1 MMARPFDKLR
11 TSPAHH
17 KSEISGLS
25 LKQLSEGVEKGDF
38 SAVEVLQAFLK
49 KIAEKEADL
58 NAFITVNSAGALAAA
73 KKIKKGQK
81 GKLLGVPIALKDNIS
96 TKGLRT
102 TAGSK
107 IIEDYLPPYHATVVS
122 KLLKEGAVVLGK
134 TNMDEFA
141 MGSSTENSAYGVVHN
156 PHDLTRV
163 PGGSSGGSAAA
174 VAAHLAPA
182 ALGTDTGGSIK
193 QPAAFCGVVGL
204 RPTYGAV
211 SRYGVIALTSSL
223 DQVGPLA
230 RTVADARTIF
240 EVIAGQDPY
249 DATSVEMIRS
259 EPKTLKNLKI
269 GLPREYF
276 GEGLDSAVAERV
288 KKVGEFLEK
297 QGAEVQEVSLPHTHY
312 GLAVYYIITPSEVS
326 ANLARFD
333 GIRYGVRV
341 QDPFIEKLVSNS
353 RGKGFGS
360 EPKRRIILGTFA
372 LSSGYADQYYLR
384 AAKVRTLIARDFAQ
398 AFEQVDLLLTPTAP
412 TTAFKIGEKKD
423 PLSMYLSDIF
433 TIPANLAGLP
443 GLSVP
448 AGKIKDLPVGV
459 QLLAPKFSEGR
470 LFNVGEV
477 IEREKWS

>member
-1 MMARPFDKLR
+1 MSDI
-11 TSPAHH
+11 T
-17 KSEISGLS
+17 ELS
-25 LKQLSEGVEKGDF
+25 LVKIAEGVREGNF
-38 SAVEVLQAFLK
+38 SAVEVLQSFLK
-49 KIAEKEADL
+49 KIAEKEDDL
-58 NAFITVNSAGALAAA
+58 NAFITVNSAGALAQA

-81 GKLLGVPIALKDNIS
+81 GRLLGVPIALKDNIS
-96 TKGLRT
+96 TQGLRT

-107 IIEDYLPPYHATVVS
+107 IIEDYIPPYNATVVA
-122 KLLKEGAVVLGK
+122 KLLIEGAVILGK

-141 MGSSTENSAYGVVHN
+141 MGSSTENSAYGVTHN

-174 VAAHLAPA
+174 VAARLAPA

-223 DQVGPLA
+223 DQVGSLA
-230 RTVADARTIF
+230 KTVADVRTVF
-240 EVIAGQDPY
+240 EVIAGRDPY
-249 DATSVEMIRS
+249 DATSVETVS
-259 EPKTLKNLKI
+259 KEPKELKSLRI
-269 GLPREYF
+269 GIPKEYF
-276 GEGLDSAVAERV
+276 SEGLDPEIAARV

-297 QGAEVQEVSLPHTHY
+297 QGATVQEVSLPHTGY
-312 GLAVYYIITPSEVS
+312 GLAVYYIITPSEAS
-326 ANLARFD
+326 SNLARFD

-341 QDPFIEKLVSNS
+341 ENSSIEELVSRS

-384 AAKVRTLIARDFAQ
+384 AVKVRSLIAQDFER
-398 AFEQVDLLLTPTAP
+398 AFEKVDLLLTPTAP
-412 TTAFKIGEKKD
+412 TVAFKIGEKKD

-448 AGKIKDLPVGV
+448 AGTVKNLPVGV
-459 QLLAPKFSEGR
+459 QLLGPKFSENM
-470 LFNVGEV
+470 LFEVGEA
-477 IEREKWS
+477 IEKEKWF

>member
-1 MMARPFDKLR
+1 MSDI
-11 TSPAHH
+11 T
-17 KSEISGLS
+17 ELS
-25 LKQLSEGVEKGDF
+25 LVKIAEGVREGNF
-38 SAVEVLQAFLK
+38 SAVEVLQSFLK
-49 KIAEKEADL
+49 KIAEKEDDL
-58 NAFITVNSAGALAAA
+58 NAFITVNSAGALAQA

-81 GKLLGVPIALKDNIS
+81 GRLLGVPIALKDNIS
-96 TKGLRT
+96 TQGLRT

-107 IIEDYLPPYHATVVS
+107 IIEDYIPPYNATVVA
-122 KLLKEGAVVLGK
+122 KLLIEGAVILGK

-141 MGSSTENSAYGVVHN
+141 MGSSTENSAYGVTHN

-174 VAAHLAPA
+174 VSARLAPA

-223 DQVGPLA
+223 DQVGSLA
-230 RTVADARTIF
+230 KTVADVRTVF
-240 EVIAGQDPY
+240 EVIAGRDPY
-249 DATSVEMIRS
+249 DATSVETVS
-259 EPKTLKNLKI
+259 KEPKELKSLRI
-269 GLPREYF
+269 GIPKEYF
-276 GEGLDSAVAERV
+276 SEGLDSEIAARV

-297 QGAEVQEVSLPHTHY
+297 QGATVQEVSLPHTGY
-312 GLAVYYIITPSEVS
+312 GLAVYYIITPSEAS
-326 ANLARFD
+326 SNLARFD

-341 QDPFIEKLVSNS
+341 ENSSIEELVSRS

-384 AAKVRTLIARDFAQ
+384 AVKVRSLIAQDFER
-398 AFEQVDLLLTPTAP
+398 AFEKVDLLLTPTAP
-412 TTAFKIGEKKD
+412 TVAFKIGEKKD

-448 AGKIKDLPVGV
+448 AGTVKNLPVGV
-459 QLLAPKFSEGR
+459 QLLGPKFSENM
-470 LFNVGEV
+470 LFEVGEA
-477 IEREKWS
+477 IEKEKWF

>member
-1 MMARPFDKLR
+1 MSDI
-11 TSPAHH
+11 T
-17 KSEISGLS
+17 ELS
-25 LKQLSEGVEKGDF
+25 LAQIAEGVRAGNF

-49 KIAEKEADL
+49 KISEKEAGL
-58 NAFITVNSAGALAAA
+58 NAFITVNSEGALAQA
-73 KKIKKGQK
+73 KEIKKGQE
-81 GKLLGVPIALKDNIS
+81 GRLLGVPIALKDNIS
-96 TKGLRT
+96 TRGLRT

-107 IIEDYLPPYHATVVS
+107 IIEDYIPPYNATVVS
-122 KLLKEGAVVLGK
+122 KLLAAGAVILGK

-141 MGSSTENSAYGVVHN
+141 MGSSTENSAYGVTHN

-174 VAAHLAPA
+174 VAAGMAPA

-223 DQVGPLA
+223 DQVGSLA
-230 RTVADARTIF
+230 KTVADARTVF
-240 EVIAGQDPY
+240 EVIAGRDPY
-249 DATSVEMIRS
+249 DATSVEALNK
-259 EPKTLKNLKI
+259 EPKELKSLRI
-269 GLPREYF
+269 GIPKEYF
-276 GEGLDSAVAERV
+276 GEGLSPAVAARV

-297 QGAEVQEVSLPHTHY
+297 QGATVQEVSLPHTAY

-326 ANLARFD
+326 SNLARFD

-341 QDPFIEKLVSNS
+341 ENSSIEELVSRS

-360 EPKRRIILGTFA
+360 EPKRRVILGTFA

-384 AAKVRTLIARDFAQ
+384 AAKVRTLIAEDFAR
-398 AFEQVDLLLTPTAP
+398 AFEKVDLLLTPTAP

-448 AGKIKDLPVGV
+448 AGTIDNLPVGV
-459 QLLAPKFSEGR
+459 QLLGPKFSENM
-470 LFNVGEV
+470 LFEVGEA
-477 IEREKWS
+477 IEKEKWS

>member
-1 MMARPFDKLR
+1 MSDI
-11 TSPAHH
+11 T
-17 KSEISGLS
+17 ELS
-25 LKQLSEGVEKGDF
+25 LAQIAEGVRAGNF

-49 KIAEKEADL
+49 KISEKEAGL
-58 NAFITVNSAGALAAA
+58 NAFITVNSEGALAQA
-73 KKIKKGQK
+73 KEIKKGQE
-81 GKLLGVPIALKDNIS
+81 GRLLGVPIALKDNIS
-96 TKGLRT
+96 TRGLRT

-107 IIEDYLPPYHATVVS
+107 IIEDYIPPYNATVVS
-122 KLLKEGAVVLGK
+122 KLLAAGAVILGK

-141 MGSSTENSAYGVVHN
+141 MGSSTENSAYGVTHN

-174 VAAHLAPA
+174 VAAGMAPA

-223 DQVGPLA
+223 DQVGSLA
-230 RTVADARTIF
+230 KTVADARTVF
-240 EVIAGQDPY
+240 EVIAGRDPY
-249 DATSVEMIRS
+249 DATSVEALNK
-259 EPKTLKNLKI
+259 EPKELKSLRI
-269 GLPREYF
+269 GIPKEYF
-276 GEGLDSAVAERV
+276 GEGLSPAVAARV

-297 QGAEVQEVSLPHTHY
+297 QGATVQEVSLPHTAY

-326 ANLARFD
+326 SNLARFD

-341 QDPFIEKLVSNS
+341 ENSSIEELVSRS

-360 EPKRRIILGTFA
+360 EPKRRVILGTFA

-384 AAKVRTLIARDFAQ
+384 AAKVRTLIAEDFAR
-398 AFEQVDLLLTPTAP
+398 AFEKVDLLLTPTAP

-448 AGKIKDLPVGV
+448 AGTINNLPVGV
-459 QLLAPKFSEGR
+459 QLLGPKFSENM
-470 LFNVGEV
+470 LFEVGEA
-477 IEREKWS
+477 IEKEKWS

>member
-1 MMARPFDKLR
+1 MN
-11 TSPAHH
+11 
-17 KSEISGLS
+17 EISELS
-25 LKQLSEGVEKGDF
+25 LKQIAEGVRGGDL

-49 KIAEKEADL
+49 KIAEKEDKL
-58 NAFITVNSAGALAAA
+58 NAFITVNSAGALEAA

-96 TKGLRT
+96 TKELRT

-107 IIEDYLPPYHATVVS
+107 IIEDYLPPYNATVVS
-122 KLLKEGAVVLGK
+122 KLLDEGAIILGK

-141 MGSSTENSAYGVVHN
+141 MGSSTENSAYGVTHN

-174 VAAHLAPA
+174 VAARLAPA

-223 DQVGPLA
+223 DQVGSLA
-230 RTVADARTIF
+230 RTVADARLVF
-240 EVIAGQDPY
+240 EVISGRDPL
-249 DATSVEMIRS
+249 DSTSVDMAGP
-259 EPKTLKNLKI
+259 EPKGLKNLRI
-269 GLPREYF
+269 GLPKEYF
-276 GEGLDSAVAERV
+276 GEGLDPAIAARV
-288 KKVGEFLEK
+288 KEVGEFLEG
-297 QGAEVQEVSLPHTHY
+297 QGAKIQEVSLPHTHY

-326 ANLARFD
+326 SNLARFD

-341 QDPFIEKLVSNS
+341 EDPSIEELVSRS

-384 AAKVRTLIARDFAQ
+384 AAKVRTLIAQDFARV
-398 AFEQVDLLLTPTAP
+398 FEQVDLLLTPTAP

-448 AGKIKDLPVGV
+448 AGMIEDLPVGV
-459 QLLAPKFSEGR
+459 QLLGPKFSEGM
-470 LFNVGEV
+470 LFEVGEA
-477 IEREKWS
+477 IEGGKWS

>member
-1 MMARPFDKLR
+1 MSDI
-11 TSPAHH
+11 T
-17 KSEISGLS
+17 ELS
-25 LKQLSEGVEKGDF
+25 LVKIAEGVREGNF
-38 SAVEVLQAFLK
+38 SAVEVLQSFLK
-49 KIAEKEADL
+49 KIAAKEDDL
-58 NAFITVNSAGALAAA
+58 NAFITVNSAGALAQA

-81 GKLLGVPIALKDNIS
+81 GRLLGVPIALKDNIS
-96 TKGLRT
+96 TQGLRT

-107 IIEDYLPPYHATVVS
+107 IIEDYIPPYNATVVA
-122 KLLKEGAVVLGK
+122 KLLIEGAVILGK

-141 MGSSTENSAYGVVHN
+141 MGSSTENSAYGVTHN

-174 VAAHLAPA
+174 VSARLAPA

-223 DQVGPLA
+223 DQVGSLA
-230 RTVADARTIF
+230 KTVADVRTVF
-240 EVIAGQDPY
+240 EVIAGRDPY
-249 DATSVEMIRS
+249 DATSVETVS
-259 EPKTLKNLKI
+259 KEPKELKSLRI
-269 GLPREYF
+269 GIPKEYF
-276 GEGLDSAVAERV
+276 SEGLDPEIAARV
-288 KKVGEFLEK
+288 QKVGEFLEK
-297 QGAEVQEVSLPHTHY
+297 QGATVQEVSLPHTGY
-312 GLAVYYIITPSEVS
+312 GLAVYYIITPSEAS
-326 ANLARFD
+326 SNLARFD

-341 QDPFIEKLVSNS
+341 ENSSIEELVSRS

-384 AAKVRTLIARDFAQ
+384 AVKVRSLIAQDFER
-398 AFEQVDLLLTPTAP
+398 AFEKVDLLLTPTAP
-412 TTAFKIGEKKD
+412 TVAFKIGEKKD

-448 AGKIKDLPVGV
+448 AGTVKNLPVGV
-459 QLLAPKFSEGR
+459 QLLGPKFSENM
-470 LFNVGEV
+470 LFEVGEA
-477 IEREKWS
+477 IEKEKWF

>member
-1 MMARPFDKLR
+1 MSDI
-11 TSPAHH
+11 T
-17 KSEISGLS
+17 ELS
-25 LKQLSEGVEKGDF
+25 LVKIAEGVREGNF
-38 SAVEVLQAFLK
+38 SAVEVLQSFLK
-49 KIAEKEADL
+49 KIAEKEDDL
-58 NAFITVNSAGALAAA
+58 NAFITVNSAGALAQA

-81 GKLLGVPIALKDNIS
+81 GRLLGVPIALKDNIS
-96 TKGLRT
+96 TQGLRT

-107 IIEDYLPPYHATVVS
+107 IIEDYIPPYNATVVA
-122 KLLKEGAVVLGK
+122 KLLIEGAVILGK

-141 MGSSTENSAYGVVHN
+141 MGSSTENSAYGVTHN

-174 VAAHLAPA
+174 VSARLAPA

-223 DQVGPLA
+223 DQVGSLA
-230 RTVADARTIF
+230 KTVADVRTVF
-240 EVIAGQDPY
+240 EVIAGRDPY
-249 DATSVEMIRS
+249 DATSVETVS
-259 EPKTLKNLKI
+259 KEPKELKSLRI
-269 GLPREYF
+269 GIPKEYF
-276 GEGLDSAVAERV
+276 SEGLDPEIAARV

-297 QGAEVQEVSLPHTHY
+297 QGATVQEVSLPHTGY
-312 GLAVYYIITPSEVS
+312 GLAVYYIITPSEAS
-326 ANLARFD
+326 SNLARFD

-341 QDPFIEKLVSNS
+341 ENSSIEELVSRS

-384 AAKVRTLIARDFAQ
+384 AVKVRSLIAQDFER
-398 AFEQVDLLLTPTAP
+398 AFEKVDLLLTPTAP
-412 TTAFKIGEKKD
+412 TVAFKIGEKKD

-448 AGKIKDLPVGV
+448 AGTVKNLPVGV
-459 QLLAPKFSEGR
+459 QLLGPKFSENM
-470 LFNVGEV
+470 LFEVGEA
-477 IEREKWS
+477 IEKEKWF

>member
-1 MMARPFDKLR
+1 M
-11 TSPAHH
+11 
-17 KSEISGLS
+17 SEITELS
-25 LKQLSEGVEKGDF
+25 LKQIAEGVRGGNF
-38 SAVEVLQAFLK
+38 SAIEVLQAFLK
-49 KIAEKEADL
+49 NIAEKEDDL
-58 NAFITVNSAGALAAA
+58 NAFITVNSKGALTQA
-73 KKIKKGQK
+73 KEIKKGQQ
-81 GKLLGVPIALKDNIS
+81 GRLLGVPVALKDNIS
-96 TKGLRT
+96 TRGLRT

-107 IIEDYLPPYHATVVS
+107 IIEDYIPPYNATVVA
-122 KLLKEGAVVLGK
+122 KLLAEGAIILGK

-141 MGSSTENSAYGVVHN
+141 MGSSTENSAYGVTHN

-174 VAAHLAPA
+174 VAARLAPT

-230 RTVADARTIF
+230 KTVEDARTIF
-240 EVIAGQDPY
+240 EVIAGKDPY
-249 DATSVEMIRS
+249 DATGVEMAS
-259 EPKTLKNLKI
+259 EEPKKLESLRI
-269 GLPREYF
+269 GIPKEYL
-276 GEGLDSAVAERV
+276 GEGLDPAIAEMV

-297 QGAEVQEVSLPHTHY
+297 QGAAIQEVSLPHTHY

-326 ANLARFD
+326 SNLARFD

-341 QDPFIEKLVSNS
+341 EDSSIEELVSRS

-384 AAKVRTLIARDFAQ
+384 AAKVRTLIAQDFAR
-398 AFEQVDLLLTPTAP
+398 AFEKVDLLLTPTAP

-448 AGKIKDLPVGV
+448 VGTIKNLPVGV
-459 QLLAPKFSEGR
+459 QLLGPKFSENM
-470 LFNVGEV
+470 LFDVGEA
-477 IEREKWS
+477 IERKKWS

>member
-1 MMARPFDKLR
+1 MSDI
-11 TSPAHH
+11 T
-17 KSEISGLS
+17 ELS
-25 LKQLSEGVEKGDF
+25 LVKIAEGVREGNF
-38 SAVEVLQAFLK
+38 SAVEVLQSFLK
-49 KIAEKEADL
+49 KIAEKEDDL
-58 NAFITVNSAGALAAA
+58 NAFITVNSAGALAQA

-81 GKLLGVPIALKDNIS
+81 GRLLGVPIALKDNIS
-96 TKGLRT
+96 TQGLRT

-107 IIEDYLPPYHATVVS
+107 IIEDYIPPYNATVVA
-122 KLLKEGAVVLGK
+122 KLLIEGAVILGK

-141 MGSSTENSAYGVVHN
+141 MGSSTENSAYGVTHN

-174 VAAHLAPA
+174 VSARLAPA

-223 DQVGPLA
+223 DQVGSLA
-230 RTVADARTIF
+230 KTVADVRTVF
-240 EVIAGQDPY
+240 EVIAGRDPY
-249 DATSVEMIRS
+249 DATSVETVS
-259 EPKTLKNLKI
+259 KEPKELKSLRI
-269 GLPREYF
+269 GIPKEYF
-276 GEGLDSAVAERV
+276 SEGLDPEIAARV
-288 KKVGEFLEK
+288 QKVGEFLEK
-297 QGAEVQEVSLPHTHY
+297 QGATVQEVSLPHTGY
-312 GLAVYYIITPSEVS
+312 GLAVYYIITPSEAS
-326 ANLARFD
+326 SNLARFD

-341 QDPFIEKLVSNS
+341 ENSSIEELVSRS

-384 AAKVRTLIARDFAQ
+384 AVKVRSLIAQDFER
-398 AFEQVDLLLTPTAP
+398 AFEKVDLLLTPTAP
-412 TTAFKIGEKKD
+412 TVAFKIGEKKD

-448 AGKIKDLPVGV
+448 AGTVKNLPVGV
-459 QLLAPKFSEGR
+459 QLLGPKFSENM
-470 LFNVGEV
+470 LFEVGEA
-477 IEREKWS
+477 IEKEKWF

>member
-1 MMARPFDKLR
+1 MN
-11 TSPAHH
+11 TT
-17 KSEISGLS
+17 ELS
-25 LKQLSEGVEKGDF
+25 LSQIAEGVFQGKF
-38 SAVEVLQAFLK
+38 SAVEVLQDFLK
-49 KIAEKEADL
+49 VIEKREPKL
-58 NAFITVNSAGALAAA
+58 NAFITVAAENALAEA
-73 KKIKKGQK
+73 KKVKKGEK
-81 GKLLGVPIALKDNIS
+81 GKLLGVPLALKDNLS
-96 TKGLRT
+96 TKEIRT

-107 IIEDYLPPYHATVVS
+107 IIENYVPPYNATVVE
-122 KLLKEGAVVLGK
+122 KILREGAIILRK

-141 MGSSTENSAYGVVHN
+141 MGASTENSAYGPTRN
-156 PHDLTRV
+156 PVDEERV
-163 PGGSSGGSAAA
+163 PGGSSGGSAAS
-174 VAAHLAPA
+174 VAARMAPA
-182 ALGTDTGGSIK
+182 ALGSDTGGSIR

-230 RTVADARTIF
+230 KTVEDARTIF
-240 EVIAGQDPY
+240 EVIAGKDPY
-249 DATSVEMIRS
+249 DATGVEMAS
-259 EPKTLKNLKI
+259 EEPKKLESLRI
-269 GLPREYF
+269 GIPKEYL
-276 GEGLDSAVAERV
+276 GEGLDPAIAEMV

-297 QGAEVQEVSLPHTHY
+297 QGAAIQEVSLPHTHY

-326 ANLARFD
+326 SNLARFD

-341 QDPFIEKLVSNS
+341 EDSSIEELVSRS

-384 AAKVRTLIARDFAQ
+384 AAKVRTLIAQDFAR
-398 AFEQVDLLLTPTAP
+398 AFEKVDLLLTPAAP

-448 AGKIKDLPVGV
+448 VGTIKNLPVGV
-459 QLLAPKFSEGR
+459 QLLGPKFSENM
-470 LFNVGEV
+470 LFDVGEA
-477 IEREKWS
+477 IERKKWS

>member
-1 MMARPFDKLR
+1 MSDI
-11 TSPAHH
+11 T
-17 KSEISGLS
+17 ELS
-25 LKQLSEGVEKGDF
+25 LAKIAEGVREGNF
-38 SAVEVLQAFLK
+38 SAVEVLQSFLK
-49 KIAEKEADL
+49 KIAEKEDDL
-58 NAFITVNSAGALAAA
+58 NAFITVNSAGALAQA

-81 GKLLGVPIALKDNIS
+81 GRLLGVPIALKDNIS
-96 TKGLRT
+96 TQGLRT

-107 IIEDYLPPYHATVVS
+107 IIEDYIPPYNATVVA
-122 KLLKEGAVVLGK
+122 KLLIEGAVILGK

-141 MGSSTENSAYGVVHN
+141 MGSSTENSAYGVTHN

-174 VAAHLAPA
+174 VSARLAPA

-223 DQVGPLA
+223 DQVGSLA
-230 RTVADARTIF
+230 KTVADVRTVF
-240 EVIAGQDPY
+240 EVIAGRDPY
-249 DATSVEMIRS
+249 DATSVETVS
-259 EPKTLKNLKI
+259 KEPKELKSLRI
-269 GLPREYF
+269 GIPKEYF
-276 GEGLDSAVAERV
+276 SEGLDPEIAARV

-297 QGAEVQEVSLPHTHY
+297 QGATVQEVSLPHTGY
-312 GLAVYYIITPSEVS
+312 GLAVYYIITPSEAS
-326 ANLARFD
+326 SNLARFD

-341 QDPFIEKLVSNS
+341 ENSSIEELVSRS

-384 AAKVRTLIARDFAQ
+384 AVKVRSLIAQDFER
-398 AFEQVDLLLTPTAP
+398 AFEKVDLLLTPTAP
-412 TTAFKIGEKKD
+412 TVAFKIGEKKD

-448 AGKIKDLPVGV
+448 AGTVKNLPVGV
-459 QLLAPKFSEGR
+459 QLLGPKFSENM
-470 LFNVGEV
+470 LFEVGEA
-477 IEREKWS
+477 IEKEKWF

>member
-1 MMARPFDKLR
+1 MSDI
-11 TSPAHH
+11 T
-17 KSEISGLS
+17 ELS
-25 LKQLSEGVEKGDF
+25 LKQITEGVRGGNF
-38 SAVEVLQAFLK
+38 SAIEVLQAFLK
-49 KIAEKEADL
+49 NIAEKEDGL
-58 NAFITVNSAGALAAA
+58 NAFITVNSEGALTQAG
-73 KKIKKGQK
+73 KIKKGQK
-81 GKLLGVPIALKDNIS
+81 GRLLGVPVALKDNIS
-96 TKGLRT
+96 TRGLRT

-107 IIEDYLPPYHATVVS
+107 IIEDYIPPYNATVAA
-122 KLLKEGAVVLGK
+122 KLLAEGAIILGK

-141 MGSSTENSAYGVVHN
+141 MGSSTENSAYGVTHN
-156 PHDLTRV
+156 PHDLSRV

-174 VAAHLAPA
+174 VAARLAPV

-223 DQVGPLA
+223 DQVGSLA
-230 RTVADARTIF
+230 KTVADARTVF
-240 EVIAGQDPY
+240 EVIAGRDPY
-249 DATSVEMIRS
+249 DATSVEMVS
-259 EPKTLKNLKI
+259 EKLKELKSLRIGIPK
-269 GLPREYF
+269 EYLS
-276 GEGLDSAVAERV
+276 EGLDPAVAERV

-297 QGAEVQEVSLPHTHY
+297 QGAAVQEVSLPHTSY

-326 ANLARFD
+326 SNLARFD

-341 QDPFIEKLVSNS
+341 ENPSIEELVSRS

-384 AAKVRTLIARDFAQ
+384 AAKVRTLIAQDFAR
-398 AFEQVDLLLTPTAP
+398 AFEKVDLLLTPTAP

-448 AGKIKDLPVGV
+448 AGMVQNLPVGV
-459 QLLAPKFSEGR
+459 QLLGPKFSENM
-470 LFNVGEV
+470 LFEVGEA
-477 IEREKWS
+477 IEKEKWS

>member
-1 MMARPFDKLR
+1 MSDI
-11 TSPAHH
+11 T
-17 KSEISGLS
+17 ELS
-25 LKQLSEGVEKGDF
+25 LAKIAEGVREGNF
-38 SAVEVLQAFLK
+38 SAVEVLQSFLK
-49 KIAEKEADL
+49 KIAEKEDDL
-58 NAFITVNSAGALAAA
+58 NAFITVNSAGALAQA

-81 GKLLGVPIALKDNIS
+81 GRLLGVPIALKDNIS
-96 TKGLRT
+96 TQGLRT

-107 IIEDYLPPYHATVVS
+107 IIEDYIPPYNATVVA
-122 KLLKEGAVVLGK
+122 KLLIEGAVILGK

-141 MGSSTENSAYGVVHN
+141 MGSSTENSAYGVTHN

-174 VAAHLAPA
+174 VSARLAPA
-182 ALGTDTGGSIK
+182 ALGAYTRGSLK

-223 DQVGPLA
+223 DQVGSLA
-230 RTVADARTIF
+230 KTVADVRTVF
-240 EVIAGQDPY
+240 EVIAGRDPY
-249 DATSVEMIRS
+249 DATSVEAVS
-259 EPKTLKNLKI
+259 KAPKELKSLRI
-269 GLPREYF
+269 GIPKEYF
-276 GEGLDSAVAERV
+276 SEGLDPEIAARV

-297 QGAEVQEVSLPHTHY
+297 QGATVQEVSLPHTGY
-312 GLAVYYIITPSEVS
+312 GLAVYYIITPSEAS
-326 ANLARFD
+326 SNLARFD

-341 QDPFIEKLVSNS
+341 ENSSIEELVSRS

-384 AAKVRTLIARDFAQ
+384 AVKVRSLIAQDFER
-398 AFEQVDLLLTPTAP
+398 AFEKVDLLLTPTAP
-412 TTAFKIGEKKD
+412 TVAFKIGEKKD

-448 AGKIKDLPVGV
+448 AGTVKNLPVRV
-459 QLLAPKFSEGR
+459 QLLGPKFSEDI
-470 LFNVGEV
+470 LFEVGEA
-477 IEREKWS
+477 IEKEKWSS

>member
-1 MMARPFDKLR
+1 MSDI
-11 TSPAHH
+11 T
-17 KSEISGLS
+17 ELS
-25 LKQLSEGVEKGDF
+25 LKQITEGVRGGNF
-38 SAVEVLQAFLK
+38 SAIEVLQAFLK
-49 KIAEKEADL
+49 NIAEKEDGL
-58 NAFITVNSAGALAAA
+58 NAFITVNSEGALTQAG
-73 KKIKKGQK
+73 KIKKGQK
-81 GKLLGVPIALKDNIS
+81 GRLLGVPVALKDNIS
-96 TKGLRT
+96 TRGLRT

-107 IIEDYLPPYHATVVS
+107 IIEDYIPPYNATVAA
-122 KLLKEGAVVLGK
+122 KLLAEGAIILGK

-141 MGSSTENSAYGVVHN
+141 MGSSTENSAYGVTHN
-156 PHDLTRV
+156 PHDLSRV

-174 VAAHLAPA
+174 VAARLAPV

-223 DQVGPLA
+223 DQVGSLA
-230 RTVADARTIF
+230 KTVADARTVF
-240 EVIAGQDPY
+240 EVIAGRDPY
-249 DATSVEMIRS
+249 DATSVETVS
-259 EPKTLKNLKI
+259 DKPKELKSLRI
-269 GLPREYF
+269 GIPKEYLS
-276 GEGLDSAVAERV
+276 EGLDPAVAERV

-297 QGAEVQEVSLPHTHY
+297 QGAAVQEVSLPHTSY

-326 ANLARFD
+326 SNLARFD

-341 QDPFIEKLVSNS
+341 ENPSIEELVSRS

-384 AAKVRTLIARDFAQ
+384 AAKVRTLIAQDFAR
-398 AFEQVDLLLTPTAP
+398 AFEKVDLLLTPTAP

-448 AGKIKDLPVGV
+448 AGMVQNLPVGV
-459 QLLAPKFSEGR
+459 QLLGPKFSENM
-470 LFNVGEV
+470 LFEVGEA
-477 IEREKWS
+477 IEEGKWS

>member
-1 MMARPFDKLR
+1 MSDI
-11 TSPAHH
+11 T
-17 KSEISGLS
+17 ELS
-25 LKQLSEGVEKGDF
+25 LVKIAEGVREGNF
-38 SAVEVLQAFLK
+38 SAVEVLQSFLK
-49 KIAEKEADL
+49 KIAEKEDDL
-58 NAFITVNSAGALAAA
+58 NAFITVNSAGALAQA
-73 KKIKKGQK
+73 KKVKKGQK
-81 GKLLGVPIALKDNIS
+81 GRLLGVPIALKDNIS
-96 TKGLRT
+96 TQGLRT

-107 IIEDYLPPYHATVVS
+107 IIEDYIPPYNATVVA
-122 KLLKEGAVVLGK
+122 KLLTEGAVILGK

-141 MGSSTENSAYGVVHN
+141 MGSSTENSAYGVTHN

-174 VAAHLAPA
+174 VSARLAPA

-223 DQVGPLA
+223 DQVGSLA
-230 RTVADARTIF
+230 KTVADVRTVF
-240 EVIAGQDPY
+240 EVIAGRDPY
-249 DATSVEMIRS
+249 DATSVETVS
-259 EPKTLKNLKI
+259 KEPKELKSLRI
-269 GLPREYF
+269 GIPKEYF
-276 GEGLDSAVAERV
+276 SEGLDPEIAARV
-288 KKVGEFLEK
+288 KKVGDFLEK
-297 QGAEVQEVSLPHTHY
+297 QGATVQEVSLPHTGY
-312 GLAVYYIITPSEVS
+312 GLAVYYIITPSEAS
-326 ANLARFD
+326 SNLARFD

-341 QDPFIEKLVSNS
+341 ENSSIEELVSRS

-384 AAKVRTLIARDFAQ
+384 AVKVRSLIAQDFER
-398 AFEQVDLLLTPTAP
+398 AFEKVDLLLTPTAP
-412 TTAFKIGEKKD
+412 TVAFKIGEKKD

-448 AGKIKDLPVGV
+448 AGTVKNLPVGV
-459 QLLAPKFSEGR
+459 QLLGPKFSENM
-470 LFNVGEV
+470 LFEVGEA
-477 IEREKWS
+477 IEKEKWF